1 MISQSEYLEY
11 LKGIASQIDE
21 SDLPQEYRPVALQ
34 LMAKPYFYAKT
45 EGTEQKKEAEKKSGK
60 PTGKMLVILQER
72 KERKKGNKESQS
84 YVAGLGPLSELSFDE
99 ASDAIDRIKEIEGWK
114 VE

>member
-1 MISQSEYLEY
+1 MSQAEYLEY

-34 LMAKPYFYAKT
+34 LMAKHYFYAKT
-45 EGTEQKKEAEKKSGK
+45 EGTDKGNVTKKEGK

-72 KERKKGNKESQS
+72 RERKKGNKESQK
-84 YVAGLGPLSELSFDE
+84 YVAELGPLSELSFDE

>member
-1 MISQSEYLEY
+1 MSQAEYLEY

-45 EGTEQKKEAEKKSGK
+45 EGVTKGPSGKKPEGK
-60 PTGKMLVILQER
+60 PTQKMLVILQER
-72 KERKKGNKESQS
+72 REKKKGNKESQS

>member
-34 LMAKPYFYAKT
+34 LMAKHYFYAKT
-45 EGTEQKKEAEKKSGK
+45 EGTEQKKEAEKKAGK

-72 KERKKGNKESQS
+72 KERKKGNKESQK
-84 YVAGLGPLSELSFDE
+84 YVADLGPLSELSFDE

>member
-11 LKGIASQIDE
+11 LKGIVSQIEE
-21 SDLPQEYRPVALQ
+21 SDIPQEYMPVALQ
-34 LMAKPYFYAKT
+34 LMAKPYFYAKQD
-45 EGTEQKKEAEKKSGK
+45 GEKKQHSESAKGK

-72 KERKKGNKESQS
+72 RERKKGNKESQK
-84 YVAGLGPLSELSFDE
+84 YVADLGPLDELSFEE

>member
-1 MISQSEYLEY
+1 MMSQSEYLEY
-11 LKGIASQIDE
+11 LKGLVSQIE
-21 SDLPQEYRPVALQ
+21 NSGLPDLYKPAALQ
-34 LMAKPYFYAKT
+34 LIATHYHYKQQDEGKKQHSESAK
-45 EGTEQKKEAEKKSGK
+45 GK

-72 KERKKGNKESQS
+72 REKKKGNKESQS

>member
-1 MISQSEYLEY
+1 MSQAEYLEY

-21 SDLPQEYRPVALQ
+21 SDLPQEYRPTALQ
-34 LMAKPYFYAKT
+34 LMVTHFHYKQQ
-45 EGTEQKKEAEKKSGK
+45 EGEKKSHTESQKGK

-72 KERKKGNKESQS
+72 RERKKGNKESQK
-84 YVAGLGPLSELSFDE
+84 YVADLGPLAELSFEE

>member
-1 MISQSEYLEY
+1 MSQSEYLEY

-21 SDLPQEYRPVALQ
+21 SDLPQEYRSTALQ
-34 LMAKPYFYAKT
+34 LMAKPYFYVKT
-45 EGTEQKKEAEKKSGK
+45 EGTGKDTGTKKEGK

-72 KERKKGNKESQS
+72 KERKKGNKESQK
-84 YVAGLGPLSELSFDE
+84 YVADLGPLSELSFDE